1 MIMVFKIYFQNM
13 FVSSSHPENQKNIF
27 LVLCKGSTYDINEGF
42 ASAERSLVLILL
54 RQTQNVA
61 WVYITVMII
70 VVCF

>member
-1 MIMVFKIYFQNM
+1 M

-27 LVLCKGSTYDINEGF
+27 LVLCKGSTNDINEGF

-61 WVYITVMII
+61 
-70 VVCF
+70 

>member
-1 MIMVFKIYFQNM
+1 M
-13 FVSSSHPENQKNIF
+13 FVSSSHCENQKNIF
-27 LVLCKGSTYDINEGF
+27 LVLFKGSTNDINEGF
-42 ASAERSLVLILL
+42 ASAERSLVLLLL